1 MQAIC
6 LKSDEAGFQSGGE
19 LANNREAMIRVSFMT
34 QEAENSPIGRFFNP
48 RSVAVIGSFREGFF
62 GGYVIVRSLLKA
74 GYAGAIFPV
83 NPGYQAVHGIK
94 VFPALRDIPGKAD
107 AAIVVINAR
116 SVSSMLRECAEQGIR
131 SVVVV
136 SDGFAERD
144 EQGAR
149 LQAEVVSLARSLELR
164 IIGPNTAGVVN
175 TANGFNPCPYEAGY
189 YRLGQGAIAICAQ
202 TGMINPQAFP
212 YPDMRFGVSKICDL
226 GNKCDVDEC
235 DMLEYLAEDGKT
247 GVVSMYLE
255 SIGNGSRFLNL
266 ARRVA
271 TQKPVLVLKAGRT
284 EEGAKAS
291 ESHTGSLAVDDR
303 IFDAACAQAG
313 ILRLERFGDI
323 FEMPKIFAAQELPP
337 GNRVGILSVTG
348 GVAVT
353 AIDECAKQGLS
364 VAKLGGRQA
373 NALEKL
379 FVGLGKNPVDVGP
392 MMAAVP
398 NGFDLYPGILDTIL
412 GDDNVDALFTVLWA
426 TPAGNVI
433 SRYVETYEGLKAR
446 FRKPVVT
453 WIYGPDAGAIAELGK
468 RLEQSGFPV
477 FDTPEKCIRA
487 LGLAWR
493 YKRHRLYGGTDV
505 ETV

>member
-1 MQAIC
+1 M
-6 LKSDEAGFQSGGE
+6 K
-19 LANNREAMIRVSFMT
+19 AMIELLFMSL
-34 QEAENSPIGRFFNP
+34 EVENSPIGRFFNP
-48 RSVAVIGSFREGFF
+48 RSIAVIGSFREGYF

-74 GYAGAIFPV
+74 GYEGAIFPV
-83 NPGYQAVHGIK
+83 NPGYREVCGIK
-94 VFPALRDIPGKAD
+94 VSASLRDIPGKAD
-107 AAIVVINAR
+107 VAVIMINAR
-116 SVSSMLRECAEQGIR
+116 SVLPILKECADQGIR

-144 EQGAR
+144 EEGAR
-149 LQAEVVSLARSLELR
+149 LQAEMVSLARSLDLR

-189 YRLGQGAIAICAQ
+189 YKLGQGVTAVCAQ

-212 YPDMRFGVSKICDL
+212 YPDMRFGVSKICDF

-247 GVVSMYLE
+247 EVISMYLE
-255 SIGNGSRFLNL
+255 SIRNGPRFLNL

-271 TQKPVLVLKAGRT
+271 TRKPVLVLKAGRT
-284 EEGAKAS
+284 AEGAKAS

-303 IFDAACAQAG
+303 IFDAACFQSG
-313 ILRLERFGDI
+313 ILRLERFRDI
-323 FEMPKIFAAQELPP
+323 FDMPKIFAGQALPP
-337 GNRVGILSVTG
+337 GNRVGILTVTG
-348 GVAVT
+348 GVAVM
-353 AIDECAKQGLS
+353 AIDECAKQGLC

-373 NALEKL
+373 KALEEL

-398 NGFDLYPGILDTIL
+398 KAFDLYPTILSTIL

-433 SRYVETYEGLKAR
+433 SRYVETYEGLKGR
-446 FRKPVVT
+446 FKKPVVT
-453 WIYGPDAGAIAELGK
+453 WIYGPDGGAAAELGK
-468 RLEQSGFPV
+468 RLELCGFPV

-487 LGLAWR
+487 LGLAYR
-493 YKRHRLYGGTDV
+493 YKRYTARGKTA
-505 ETV
+505 